1 MTKKLTDQEMAD
13 LLEAEKKLFENQPEP
28 KRGVLVKNMTQEE
41 YDEYKKK
48 YPDGQPNIEINIVK
62 KKAKEGGMVKKYAK
76 GGMANKKST
85 KKKSKKA
92 GRLAMRGY
100 GIARK

>member
-1 MTKKLTDQEMAD
+1 MNKKLTEQEMAD
-13 LLEAEKKLFENQPEP
+13 LIAAEQEYFKNQAPR
-28 KRGVLVKNMTQEE
+28 KRGVLEMNMTQEE

-48 YPDGQPNIEINIVK
+48 YPDGQPNVEINIVK
-62 KKAKEGGMVKKYAK
+62 KKAKGGMVKKYAK